1 ARACCPCGSG
11 EAGLR
16 WEILRVRWKPLAGRC
31 PWPASCGRWM
41 RTRGPW
47 ASIFP
52 TTPPMTTREAASDR
66 RSRRGYLRPSA
77 PNCEATREAAAA
89 VPSLCLPPRGAGR
102 RLQHAGPGLPP
113 ETCNPQQ
120 SNQRHEAAGAPA
132 PNIHLHED
140 ATVEAPPHAWPCGA
154 QGYNSFLGGTCSTK
168 CSNVRT
174 GCMMMNYSILMA
186 MACR

>member
-1 ARACCPCGSG
+1 
-11 EAGLR
+11 
-16 WEILRVRWKPLAGRC
+16 
-31 PWPASCGRWM
+31 
-41 RTRGPW
+41 
-47 ASIFP
+47 
-52 TTPPMTTREAASDR
+52 MTTREAASDR

-168 CSNVRT
+168 CSNCFFIKKCTKADWQAVSLLDDLFHAIVGRPRLR
-174 GCMMMNYSILMA
+174 SQERKLPA
-186 MACR
+186 EL